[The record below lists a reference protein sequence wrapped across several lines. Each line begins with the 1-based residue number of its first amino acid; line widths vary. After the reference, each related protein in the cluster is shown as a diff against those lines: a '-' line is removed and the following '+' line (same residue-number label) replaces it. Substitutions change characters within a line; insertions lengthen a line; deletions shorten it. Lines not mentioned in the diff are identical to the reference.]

1 MKISSSTQSSNF
13 TTNTQVVDEENSSL
27 YQQMSENSST
37 SEYENTEVSNYK
49 SRDEIN
55 DEDPALQKFKNDLIT
70 KGALKFIYDFNMEKI
85 EEMVEKYKAK
95 LLKEMEDNP
104 ELDLDIDKM
113 VAAYKK
119 DLLERLAELEDE
131 DKKSVLNVKKMEFEI
146 IDKINPNLEELLQK
160 V

>member
-13 TTNTQVVDEENSSL
+13 TTNTQVADEENSSL